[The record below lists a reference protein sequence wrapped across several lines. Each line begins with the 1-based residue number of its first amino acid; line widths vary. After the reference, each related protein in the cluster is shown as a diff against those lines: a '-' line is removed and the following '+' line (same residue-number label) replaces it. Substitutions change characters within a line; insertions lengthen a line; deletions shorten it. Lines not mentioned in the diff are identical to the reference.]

1 MPRGGSATNDVD
13 DLQWQL
19 SICGSFLLV
28 ALLYLGD
35 SMPYNPVYFVSS
47 MFSNKAA
54 AAGHPVSSV
63 SACIHSTRVRDLM
76 CNDEFFLLKSSLY

>member
-35 SMPYNPVYFVSS
+35 SMPYNPVYFMSS
-47 MFSNKAA
+47 MFSGKAATAA
-54 AAGHPVSSV
+54 AASHTVSSV
-63 SACIHSTRVRDLM
+63 SASIHSTRVRSDV
-76 CNDEFFLLKSSLY
+76 